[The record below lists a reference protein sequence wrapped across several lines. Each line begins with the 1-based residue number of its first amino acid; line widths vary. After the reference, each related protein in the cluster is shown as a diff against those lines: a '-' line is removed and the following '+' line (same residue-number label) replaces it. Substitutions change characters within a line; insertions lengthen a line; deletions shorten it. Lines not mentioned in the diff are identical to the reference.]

1 MDIHLQHYANVLA
14 LIISFSLPT
23 IVCAQGNERLKMP
36 PHLGLA
42 ESLEMDLSWEELR
55 QILPN
60 LGKSEHLIPNADNL
74 TSASDSFTLLDV
86 PFLIRFEFDEGKL
99 YGWGARATSLDPKNA
114 IALADLLLAAFEKRL
129 GPSVREVYLPFEH
142 DGPSNNLS
150 TNYLWHVNAREFSLS
165 LDLQPESGSVGFGS
179 YHAIMI
185 GGSYYIADPLNPLRG
200 LLCGR
205 LERKPYPVEIVSDPG
220 AREKLYVLSKLHER
234 GVTGSRPKRA
244 HGLADF
250 GQTLDLFGGKFT
262 REEDSQRCL
271 RLEWFNVE
279 FPLTIWRQAT
289 DGTRYA
295 EVHFC
300 MSSLFPR
307 GLEFEGKPIDLKVF
321 EKWNSSVRLDP
332 PHRLKNHKGEQG
344 GADQHATAPELN
356 SEGDSKPKPESEERS
371 Q

>member
-1 MDIHLQHYANVLA
+1 MNIPRQHGTNVLA
-14 LIISFSLPT
+14 LMISFFMPS
-23 IVCAQGNERLKMP
+23 IVCAQGNEPSTMP

-42 ESLEMDLSWEELR
+42 ESLEMDLSWEALK

-60 LGKSEHLIPNADNL
+60 LGKSEHLIPNAENL

-86 PFLIRFEFDEGKL
+86 PFSIRFEFDEERL

-114 IALADLLLAAFEKRL
+114 IALADLLLATFEKRL
-129 GPSVREVYLPFEH
+129 GPSFREVYMPFEH
-142 DGPSNNLS
+142 DGPRNSVS
-150 TNYLWHVNAREFSLS
+150 TNYLWHVNDREFSLS

-179 YHAIMI
+179 NHAIMI
-185 GGSYYIADPLNPLRG
+185 GGNYYIADPLNPLRG

-220 AREKLYVLSKLHER
+220 TREKLHVLSKLHER

-250 GQTLDLFGGKFT
+250 GQTIDLFGGKFT
-262 REEDSQRCL
+262 REEDAQRCL
-271 RLEWFNVE
+271 RLEWFRVG

-295 EVHFC
+295 EVHFS
-300 MSSLFPR
+300 MSSLFSN
-307 GLEFEGKPIDLKVF
+307 GIEFEGKALDLKVF
-321 EKWNSSVRLDP
+321 EEWNSSVRLYP
-332 PHRLKNHKGEQG
+332 PHRLDSRKGEPQ
-344 GADQHATAPELN
+344 
-356 SEGDSKPKPESEERS
+356 R
-371 Q
+371 